1 MNIKENLLPDF
12 ATRTSSIDMLVFHC
26 NAYDL
31 ETFSGYMKQYKTS
44 AHYYIDEKGEITRLV
59 AEENKAYHAG
69 IGYWRG
75 NTNINDRSIGIELQS
90 KSLGQTPYPE
100 AQIKSLIELSHELIN
115 KYKIVGQNIIGHSDS
130 APNIKPDPGLW
141 FPWKYLAQ
149 NQIGLYPQS
158 LSTPKE
164 TNIKKL
170 INAIHEAGGI
180 AVLAH
185 PACCW
190 AFNLDKFVGKLVSY
204 GLDGIEVYYP
214 YRRHRAVIRF
224 ATLRQIKDIAAKYDL
239 IVTGGTD
246 CHTRNITE
254 Y

>member
-12 ATRTSSIDMLVFHC
+12 ATRTSSVDMLVFHC

-31 ETFSGYMKQYKTS
+31 ETFCGYMKQYKTS

-59 AEENKAYHAG
+59 AKENKAYHAG

-100 AQIKSLIELSHELIN
+100 AQIKSLIELSQTLIE
-115 KYKIVGQNIIGHSDS
+115 KYKIIGQNIIGHADIT
-130 APNIKPDPGLW
+130 PNKKPDPGLW

-170 INAIHEAGGI
+170 LSEIGYNTENDDMVKASAY
-180 AVLAH
+180 
-185 PACCW
+185 
-190 AFNLDKFVGKLVSY
+190 AFCRRYVPKFVKIDPDVMHLVDNVLPDSY
-204 GLDGIEVYYP
+204 DFMSDYGFLCVLNSVNETYKKS
-214 YRRHRAVIRF
+214 A
-224 ATLRQIKDIAAKYDL
+224 
-239 IVTGGTD
+239 
-246 CHTRNITE
+246 
-254 Y
+254 